1 MVKTAWLTDIH
12 LDADTSPQRLDFYET
27 LAQAETDVFFISGDI
42 ANSMLVEPCLVDLAQ
57 AVQRPVYFVLGNHDY
72 YGSSIAKVREKM
84 ADIRQQSAWL
94 TYLSQTGPQ
103 KLTEQTALVGHD
115 GWGDARLGNYET
127 SGVLLNDYRLIEE
140 LSYLDFDTRRER
152 LNALGSE
159 AAQHVQQVLTEAL
172 QMAPNVVLVTH
183 VPPFREAC
191 WYEGILSDDNWAP
204 HFSCGA
210 VGRVLLQQMQN
221 HPQANLLV
229 LCGHTHGSGTA
240 EILPNLQVLTG
251 GAKYGHPVIQRI
263 WEVA

>member
-1 MVKTAWLTDIH
+1 MRLFDPETTHTVGELTDAIGRVV
-12 LDADTSPQRLDFYET
+12 ASGTP
-27 LAQAETDVFFISGDI
+27 AE
-42 ANSMLVEPCLVDLAQ
+42 
-57 AVQRPVYFVLGNHDY
+57 
-72 YGSSIAKVREKM
+72 
-84 ADIRQQSAWL
+84 
-94 TYLSQTGPQ
+94 
-103 KLTEQTALVGHD
+103 
-115 GWGDARLGNYET
+115 
-127 SGVLLNDYRLIEE
+127 
-140 LSYLDFDTRRER
+140 
-152 LNALGSE
+152 
-159 AAQHVQQVLTEAL
+159 VLTEAL